1 MTKETFSILFVDDE
15 AFFRETITRSVRR
28 YFPRVDDCAH
38 GKEALELF
46 LQKRHHVVV
55 SDLNMPIMDGIEL
68 AKAIK
73 AVSPQTA
80 IIFMTARNDAKTL
93 LEAIDIGV
101 DSYLVKPVNLERLI
115 EKITAV
121 FEQSMMEHKLE
132 IATQQAIVA
141 NNAKS
146 LFLANMS
153 HEIRTPLNGIMGFA
167 KLLSEAPLD
176 ETYHEYAMTIS
187 KSADMLLGII
197 DEVLDFSKIE
207 SGNFE
212 IIKEPFELS
221 ATVKHVVDL
230 FWAKAN
236 EKKITLACE
245 MDEALPET
253 LEGDAM
259 RLRQVLSNLLSNAIK
274 FTPTQGKVGLHVRLE
289 SRDNEKAS
297 IHFEISDSGIGIPKE
312 KHTSIFKPF
321 IQADLDT
328 TKKYGGTGLG
338 LSICQGIVEMLGGVI
353 DVKSDVGEGSTF
365 SFTLTFPIVERASSV
380 TLAENNEPNTPLPS
394 KTILV
399 AEDNI
404 TNQMLIKILLEKM
417 GMKPIIVSDGLEAVK
432 AYEEHAID
440 MILMDG
446 HMPNLDGIG
455 ATKAIHA
462 LQAQHGLPKVP
473 IVALTAS
480 AIKGDREHFLS
491 MGMDEY
497 LSKPI
502 TIPALEKVMRLYFV
516 TDAER

>member
-15 AFFRETITRSVRR
+15 SFFRETITRSIRR
-28 YFPRVDDCAH
+28 YFPMVDDCSQ
-38 GKEALELF
+38 GQEALSLF
-46 LQKRHHVVV
+46 TQKRHHVVV
-55 SDLNMPIMDGIEL
+55 SDLNMPVMDGIEL

-73 AVSPQTA
+73 AISPQTA

-115 EKITAV
+115 EKITAI
-121 FEQSMMEHKLE
+121 FEQTMMASKLE
-132 IATQQAIVA
+132 MATQQAIVA

-176 ETYHEYAMTIS
+176 KTYHDYAMTIS

-212 IIKEPFELS
+212 LIEEPFELS
-221 ATVKHVVDL
+221 ATVKHVVNL

-236 EKKITLACE
+236 EKNIILSCD
-245 MDEALPET
+245 MDERLPEM
-253 LEGDAM
+253 LQGDAM
-259 RLRQVLSNLLSNAIK
+259 RLRQVLSNFLSNAIK
-274 FTPTQGKVGLHVRLE
+274 FTPLEGKVILSVKCEARDETSANITFEVR
-289 SRDNEKAS
+289 
-297 IHFEISDSGIGIPKE
+297 DSGIGIPKE
-312 KHTSIFKPF
+312 KHRSIFNPF

-338 LSICQGIVEMLGGVI
+338 LSICQGIVEKLGGVI
-353 DVKSDVGEGSTF
+353 ELISEPGEGSTF
-365 SFTLTFPIVERASSV
+365 KFTLTFPILPSSARSKSESEEILKV
-380 TLAENNEPNTPLPS
+380 PLPS

-399 AEDNI
+399 AEDNT
-404 TNQMLIKILLEKM
+404 TNQMLMKILLDKL
-417 GMKPIIVSDGLEAVK
+417 GMKSIIVSDGLEAVK
-432 AYEEHAID
+432 AYQENAID

-462 LQAQHGLPKVP
+462 LQEEQGLPKVP

-480 AIKGDREHFLS
+480 AIKGDREHFMS

-502 TIPALEKVMRLYFV
+502 TVVELEKVMRQFFLP
-516 TDAER
+516 